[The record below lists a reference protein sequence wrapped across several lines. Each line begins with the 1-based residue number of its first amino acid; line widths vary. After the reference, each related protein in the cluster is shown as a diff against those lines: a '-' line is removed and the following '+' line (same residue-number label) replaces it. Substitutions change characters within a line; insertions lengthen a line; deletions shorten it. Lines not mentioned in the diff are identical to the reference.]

1 MIIFFIVVII
11 IFVIGVTI
19 YLSKIV
25 KEEKEFIVQENKE
38 NEEKRLASKTI
49 AQKLQETGSEESYQS
64 LLNEV
69 KNSEEKIDELKIA
82 IQNELRS
89 ALKNKDG
96 EKARLCNRR
105 LKELDQYRRG

>member
-38 NEEKRLASKTI
+38 NEELASKTI

-96 EKARLCNRR
+96 EKARLCNKR